1 MEDRGGGR
9 SGGVELMKEVR
20 EEVVGVEW
28 WS

>member
-9 SGGVELMKEVR
+9 SGGVELMEEVR